1 LSEGDEQAAEHLLA
15 HVMRRAELLVEKQ
28 WPQIH
33 KVVFALLEQRKLSG
47 NQVSALLNG
56 SNGDSF

>member
-15 HVMRRAELLVEKQ
+15 YVMRRAELLVENS

-33 KVVFALLEQRKLSG
+33 KLAFALLEHERLDG
-47 NQVSALLNG
+47 AQVKVILNG
-56 SNGDSF
+56 STR